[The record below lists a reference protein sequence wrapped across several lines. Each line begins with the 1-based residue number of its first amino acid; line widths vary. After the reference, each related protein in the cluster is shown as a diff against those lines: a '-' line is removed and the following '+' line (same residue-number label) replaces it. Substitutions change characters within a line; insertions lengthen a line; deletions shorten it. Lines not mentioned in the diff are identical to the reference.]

1 VHPNRRRPRALAA
14 RLLLALAIALPLA
27 ALVPG
32 SAPATTATT
41 ADTWSV
47 PRHAWVK
54 ISGHGYGHGRGMSQ
68 YGAEGAAR
76 EGLTYKQ
83 IIDFYYPNAR
93 WGEAKKRIA
102 VLITADTSD
111 DLVVKVRRGLRLHD
125 AAENNVTRLPDLSGR
140 DATMWRIRAGDDG
153 RDRVAWFNG
162 RWHLYGAL
170 DGRGGF
176 SRTKGK
182 PVTLVTP
189 SGATAYRGRLWS
201 RAPSAGGTAR
211 DTVNVVSL
219 ENYLRGVVP
228 VEMPAL
234 WHPAAVRAQAVA
246 ARTYATYER
255 AHPRARHYQICD
267 TWSCQ
272 VYGGVAA
279 EHPASDAAVEKTAG
293 KVLTWRGEPALTQFA
308 SSSGGW
314 TVSGSVPYLPAQK
327 DPYDG
332 WSGNSVH
339 SWSLRLTD
347 TQLESHWPS
356 IGNLTRIAVLDRDGN
371 GDWGGRVQSLRLV
384 GSAGRVTVSGDTF
397 RSVLGLRS
405 DWITFGVR
413 SR

>member
-1 VHPNRRRPRALAA
+1 MHPNRPRPRALCPSRSWRSRSRCPGRAGARAA
-14 RLLLALAIALPLA
+14 PRRRPPTPGRCRDT
-27 ALVPG
+27 PG
-32 SAPATTATT
+32 SRSRDTATAT
-41 ADTWSV
+41 
-47 PRHAWVK
+47 
-54 ISGHGYGHGRGMSQ
+54 
-68 YGAEGAAR
+68 GAACR
-76 EGLTYKQ
+76 STA
-83 IIDFYYPNAR
+83 PRAR
-93 WGEAKKRIA
+93 RGTAWTSGRSWTSTTPTPWGEARKRIA

-111 DLVVKVRRGLRLHD
+111 DLVVRCAAACASTTRRR
-125 AAENNVTRLPDLSGR
+125 TRSPPPELPDS
-140 DATMWRIRAGDDG
+140 DATRWRIAVGDG
-153 RDRVAWFNG
+153 RDRVAFLNG
-162 RWHLYGAL
+162 RWHRYGAL

-176 SRTKGK
+176 SRRGK

-201 RAPSAGGTAR
+201 RAPSAGGAAR

-228 VEMPAL
+228 MEMPAL

-356 IGNLTRIAVLDRDGN
+356 IGNLTRITVLDRDGN

-405 DWITFGVR
+405 DWVTFGVR

>member
-1 VHPNRRRPRALAA
+1 VHPTARRPLTFVA
-14 RLLLALAIALPLA
+14 RLVLALAIALPLA

-32 SAPATTATT
+32 RAPAASTDA
-41 ADTWSV
+41 WSV

-76 EGLTYKQ
+76 DGLGFRQ
-83 IIDFYYPNAR
+83 IIDFYYPKATWDTAGR
-93 WGEAKKRIA
+93 RIA

-111 DLVVKVRRGLRLHD
+111 DLVVTARRGLRLHD
-125 AAENNVTRLPDLSGR
+125 AAQHTVTRLPDLSDR
-140 DATMWRIRAGDDG
+140 DATQWRIRVGDDG
-153 RDRVAWFNG
+153 RDRVSWFNG
-162 RWHLYGAL
+162 RWHPYAAL

-176 SRTKGK
+176 SRRQGK

-189 SGATAYRGRLWS
+189 SGATPYRGRLWS
-201 RAPSAGGTAR
+201 RAAGGAAR
-211 DTVNVVSL
+211 DTVNVLGL

-228 VEMPAL
+228 MEMPAL
-234 WHPAAVRAQAVA
+234 WHRSAVRAQAVA

-279 EHPASDAAVEKTAG
+279 EHPASDAAIEKTDG
-293 KVLTWRGEPALTQFA
+293 LVLTWRGEPALTQFG

-314 TVSGSVPYLPAQK
+314 TVSGSVPYLPAQA

-332 WSGNSVH
+332 WSGNSLH
-339 SWSLRLTD
+339 SWSTRFTD
-347 TQLESHWPS
+347 SQLESHWPS
-356 IGNLTRIAVLDRDGN
+356 IGNLTRIVVLDRDGN

-384 GSAGRVTVSGDTF
+384 GSDGRATVTGDTF

-405 DWITFGVR
+405 DWITFSVR